1 MFFVFFYLTKKDRL
15 NKYLLQIR
23 SKNADR
29 ASSIYLSIYRLKE
42 IDCREKSFF
51 RKKRRIIRIEFEHSM
66 GAYLSSPICDK
77 DTHEGAN
84 TRLAFAASSMQGW
97 RMSQE
102 VKTLDEYLRTNLV
115 F

>member
-1 MFFVFFYLTKKDRL
+1 
-15 NKYLLQIR
+15 
-23 SKNADR
+23 
-29 ASSIYLSIYRLKE
+29 
-42 IDCREKSFF
+42 
-51 RKKRRIIRIEFEHSM
+51 M